1 MANIKEV
8 AKLAGVSVST
18 VSRVFNQQ
26 SYVKAETRARILEA
40 IEKTGYVPNR
50 AAREMV
56 AKHATTVG
64 IVMPETFNNF
74 QRQIFSIVARQL
86 EEHSYHTGFYYAST
100 EAEDELKCLNRIKAD
115 RLNGIIILH
124 ELTQPGFNEYLTVQ
138 NIPTVLA
145 TFRAPSWNAPAIHI
159 SEEEAAAVAVR
170 HLITNGHRNIAVI
183 AGRQFTFSTRRLA
196 GYGNALALANIA
208 LDERNIVYSE
218 TYSMQSGYEA
228 ARHLSERS
236 NTFTAVFAITDEL
249 AIGAI
254 RYFQDRG
261 LKIPE
266 DLSVVG
272 FDNIELASF
281 VSPRLTT
288 IAQPIEEMG
297 NLAVELLHSMI
308 TDKEKS
314 RTDILLPFT
323 LIERESTAQLR

>member
-40 IEKTGYVPNR
+40 IEETGYVPNR

-100 EAEDELKCLNRIKAD
+100 EAEEEMKCLNRIKAD
-115 RLNGIIILH
+115 RLDGIIILH
-124 ELTQPGFNEYLTVQ
+124 ELTQPGFNEYLSTR

-145 TFRAPSWNAPAIHI
+145 TFSGQSWDAPAIHI

-170 HLITNGHRNIAVI
+170 HLINKGHRKIAAI
-183 AGRQFTFSTRRLA
+183 AGRQFSFSSRRLA

-208 LDERNIVYSE
+208 LDERSIVHAS
-218 TYSMQSGYEA
+218 TYSMRSGYEA
-228 ARHLSERS
+228 ARRLSEQS
-236 NTFTAVFAITDEL
+236 DSFTAVFAITDEL

-261 LKIPE
+261 LRIPE

-272 FDNIELASF
+272 FDDIELASF

-308 TDKEKS
+308 TDKETS
-314 RTDILLPFT
+314 SGDILLPFT

>member
-18 VSRVFNQQ
+18 VSRVFNRQ
-26 SYVKAETRARILEA
+26 SYVKAETRARILAA
-40 IEKTGYVPNR
+40 IEATGYVPNR

-56 AKHATTVG
+56 AKHTTTVG

-74 QRQIFSIVARQL
+74 QRQIFSIVAHQL
-86 EEHSYHTGFYYAST
+86 EEHAYHTSFYYAST
-100 EAEDELKCLNRIKAD
+100 EEEGELKCLNRIKAD

-124 ELTQPGFNEYLTVQ
+124 ELSQPGFKEYLSAQ

-145 TFRAPSWNAPAIHI
+145 TFREPSWDAPAIHI

-170 HLITNGHRNIAVI
+170 HLINGGHRNIAVI
-183 AGRQFTFSTRRLA
+183 AGRQFSFSAQRLV
-196 GYGNALALANIA
+196 GYMNALTEADIE
-208 LDERNIVYSE
+208 LDERNIAYSDA
-218 TYSMQSGYEA
+218 YSMQSGYEA
-228 ARHLSERS
+228 ARRLGKQS
-236 NTFTAVFAITDEL
+236 NSFTAVFAITDEL

-254 RYFQDRG
+254 RHFQDQG

-266 DLSVVG
+266 DISVVG
-272 FDNIELASF
+272 FDNIELSSF
-281 VSPRLTT
+281 ITPRLTT

-308 TDKEKS
+308 TGEEKPS
-314 RTDILLPFT
+314 ADILLPFT
-323 LIERESTAQLR
+323 LIERESTAHLR